1 MSKAITTKISKEM
14 ENLNTIIIKIDL
26 INFRIYTL
34 TTENVFFFLKNG
46 GNFIIITQV
55 LGSH

>member
-34 TTENVFFFLKNG
+34 TIENVFFFLKNG